1 MMWGPIQLILVMKS
15 LGFYAADTHVLIA
28 LQICSH
34 VLAYSAA
41 CINPLL
47 YAFLSD
53 NFRKA
58 FKKVIFITFN
68 LDII

>member
-1 MMWGPIQLILVMKS
+1 MLKILGK
-15 LGFYAADTHVLIA
+15 FITCTKFDII
-28 LQICSH
+28 LQIFSH
-34 VLAYSAA
+34 VLAYATS

-58 FKKVIFITFN
+58 FRKVSIKIYILTSEMV
-68 LDII
+68 